1 MSRALPGT
9 FFLAAAFAPAGIP
22 MRRTLALLLGLS
34 LLVTAV
40 PTALA
45 AGAHEGES
53 ISCNPTGY
61 VGKVLCTTIGLA
73 CILITFLFGPAI
85 CSG

>member
-1 MSRALPGT
+1 
-9 FFLAAAFAPAGIP
+9 

-34 LLVTAV
+34 LLASFV
-40 PTALA
+40 PTAA
-45 AGAHEGES
+45 AADAQGDGN

>member
-1 MSRALPGT
+1 
-9 FFLAAAFAPAGIP
+9 
-22 MRRTLALLLGLS
+22 MRRTLAILLGLS
-34 LLVTAV
+34 LLASVVLTA
-40 PTALA
+40 AA
-45 AGAHEGES
+45 AGADHENN

-61 VGKVLCTTIGLA
+61 VGRVVCTTVGLA